1 MITVNGKD
9 CPCPEGA
16 LLSAFLDQAGYER
29 SRVAVELNGEIVP
42 KAGYDTRELRDGD
55 RMEIVCFVGGG

>member
-1 MITVNGKD
+1 MITGTGKD
-9 CPCPEGA
+9 CPCEDS
-16 LLSAFLDQAGYER
+16 LRLSAFLDQAGYER

>member
-9 CPCPEGA
+9 WRCEDG
-16 LLSAFLDQAGYER
+16 LRLSAFLDQAGYKR
-29 SRVAVELNGEIVP
+29 SRAAVELNGEIVP

>member
-9 CPCPEGA
+9 CPCEDS
-16 LLSAFLDQAGYER
+16 LRLSAFLDQAGYER
-29 SRVAVELNGEIVP
+29 SRVTVELNGEIVP

-55 RMEIVCFVGGG
+55 RREIVCFVGGG

>member
-9 CPCPEGA
+9 CPCEDG
-16 LLSAFLDQAGYER
+16 LRLSAFLDQAGYER
-29 SRVAVELNGEIVP
+29 SRVAVVLNGEIVP